1 MTENI
6 HEMWSEDYATE
17 DFPAGCKNLV
27 KMSTVSDTEKRE
39 LLSNKY
45 K

>member
-1 MTENI
+1 MLLFGKKGGGVVECGRTHSIAREI
-6 HEMWSEDYATE
+6 Q
-17 DFPAGCKNLV
+17 G
-27 KMSTVSDTEKRE
+27 DTEKRE

>member
-1 MTENI
+1 MEHMKNQYITE
-6 HEMWSEDYATE
+6 A
-17 DFPAGCKNLV
+17 CV
-27 KMSTVSDTEKRE
+27 MSTQIYVIQSDTEKRE